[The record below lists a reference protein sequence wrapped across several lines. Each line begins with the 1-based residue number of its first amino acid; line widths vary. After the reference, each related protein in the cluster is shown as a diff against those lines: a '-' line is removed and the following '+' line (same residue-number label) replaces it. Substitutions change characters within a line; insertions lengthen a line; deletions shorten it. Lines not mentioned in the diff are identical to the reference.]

1 MRKVV
6 LALVVAAVAA
16 GAGFLGYRRM
26 AGDESS
32 AIAALELGRLR
43 LPDRYGK
50 DQDFEQWRTRILIV
64 NFWATWCEPCRD
76 EVPDLLRIQA
86 KHAAKSVQV
95 VGIALDSADKVRE
108 FADEYHIGYPLLI
121 GGMQIMDIARR
132 LGNTAGGLP
141 YTVVMDASGKV
152 VVKHLGRISEAQL
165 EAAVRLASG

>member
-1 MRKVV
+1 MRNFV
-6 LALVVAAVAA
+6 LAMLVAAVAA

-26 AGDESS
+26 ASDDLS
-32 AIAALELGRLR
+32 AIAAIELGRLR

-50 DQDFEQWRTRILIV
+50 DQDFAQWRTRILIV
-64 NFWATWCEPCRD
+64 NFWATWCEPCRE
-76 EVPDLLRIQA
+76 EVPDLLKIQV

-95 VGIALDSADKVRE
+95 VGIALDSVDKVRE
-108 FADEYHIGYPLLI
+108 FADEYGIGYPLLI
-121 GGMQIMDIARR
+121 GGMQVMDIARR

>member
-1 MRKVV
+1 MRNFV
-6 LALVVAAVAA
+6 LAMLVAAVAA

-26 AGDESS
+26 ASGDLS
-32 AIAALELGRLR
+32 AIAAIELGRLR
-43 LPDRYGK
+43 LHDRYGK

-64 NFWATWCEPCRD
+64 NFWATWCEPCRE
-76 EVPDLLRIQA
+76 EVPDLLKIQT
-86 KHAAKSVQV
+86 KHAAKNVQV
-95 VGIALDSADKVRE
+95 VGIAIDSADKVRE

-121 GGMQIMDIARR
+121 GGMQVMDIARR

-165 EAAVRLASG
+165 EAAVKLASG